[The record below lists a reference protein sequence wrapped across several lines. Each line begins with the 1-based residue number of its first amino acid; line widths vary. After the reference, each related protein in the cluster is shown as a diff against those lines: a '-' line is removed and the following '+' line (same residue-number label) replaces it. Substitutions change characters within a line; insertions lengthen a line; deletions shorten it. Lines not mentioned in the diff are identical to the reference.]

1 MAVKNVVHGGAFMS
15 EKKIGVLASGGD
27 APGMN
32 AAIRAVVRAGLSRG
46 MQVVGIRRGYTGLL
60 AADAIPMD
68 FSSVSG
74 IISKGGSILY
84 SARSKEFK
92 TSEGVLRA
100 RDNCKQLGLDGLVV
114 IGGDGSLRGAT
125 ELSEAGIPCV
135 LVPATIDNDVPCS
148 EYSIGF
154 DTASNTAIQ
163 MIDKIRDTAEAFER
177 CIVVEVMGRR
187 CGNIALK
194 TGISAGAT
202 AILLPEAD
210 FDLQKDVIDKI
221 KVLRD
226 NGQNHFIMVVAEGVG
241 GLDEL
246 TQRIADGTGVGAR
259 STVLGHVQRGGV
271 PTVRDRVIAT
281 EMGAKA
287 VEVLAAGGES
297 KVISMNGGKIVAH
310 DILEGM
316 DRKTSFDVGLYQTA
330 LRISI

>member
-1 MAVKNVVHGGAFMS
+1 MS

-32 AAIRAVVRAGLSRG
+32 AAIRAVVRVGLSRG
-46 MQVVGIRRGYTGLL
+46 MQVVGIRRGYNGLL

-92 TSEGVLRA
+92 TKEGVLLA

-125 ELSEAGIPCV
+125 ELSEAGMPCV

-154 DTASNTAIQ
+154 DTASNTAMQ
-163 MIDKIRDTAEAFER
+163 MIDKLRDTAEAFER
-177 CIVVEVMGRR
+177 CSVVEVMGRH
-187 CGNIALK
+187 CGNIALQA
-194 TGISAGAT
+194 GISAGAT

-210 FDLQKDVIDKI
+210 VDLKKDVINKI
-221 KVLRD
+221 KALRSK
-226 NGQNHFIMVVAEGVG
+226 GKNHFIVVIAEGVG
-241 GLDEL
+241 GLEEL
-246 TQRIADGTGVGAR
+246 TQCITEETGVIAR
-259 STVLGHVQRGGV
+259 ATVLGHVQRGGV
-271 PTVRDRVIAT
+271 PTLRDRVIAT
-281 EMGAKA
+281 EMGEKA
-287 VEVLAAGGES
+287 VEVLAEGDAS
-297 KVISMNGGKIVAH
+297 KVISMNDGKVVAH

-316 DRKTSFDVGLYQTA
+316 DRKTSFDVDLYQTA
-330 LRISI
+330 LRLSI